1 MVRQAI
7 WLAGLGSGRAV
18 PRRELTAQLT
28 SRGLDC
34 RPLTGPGEIPAGPGL
49 LLFDA
54 YGPELLDR
62 IGACSRGGQSR
73 LLAVGTRR
81 EALSRGDGWR
91 LLAAGASDV
100 LIWQETPDPAAM
112 IASRF
117 ARWDEVDRLVD
128 SPVVGRNLAGRS
140 LVWRSLL
147 RQIVEVARF
156 SASPVLLLGESGTG
170 KELVS
175 RLIHTLDPRPDKRD
189 LVVLDCTTIV
199 PSLAGSEFFGHERGA
214 FTGAVA
220 ARDGAVALANGGT
233 LFLDEI
239 GDLPAQLQAELL
251 RVVQEGTYKRVGSNA
266 WQSARFRL
274 VSATH
279 RDLHEEIG
287 QGRFRHDLYYR
298 ITAWSCRLPPLR
310 ERRDDIP
317 LLVEHFLAERYGE
330 QPPAVSAAV
339 MDLLLCREYPGN
351 VRELRQLVGRM
362 AQRHAG
368 AGPLTVG
375 DVPEEERPHGEPSL
389 PAGADGFEAAARV
402 ALARGLGLKQIGALA
417 TDAAV
422 RAALAGEAGNVRRAA
437 ERLGVTERALQLRRA
452 AGRRERDEEDEEEQG
467 SGSRPPP

>member
-1 MVRQAI
+1 MGRQTI
-7 WLAGLGSGRAV
+7 WLAGLGPGRAT
-18 PRRELTAQLT
+18 PRGLPELLAG
-28 SRGLDC
+28 RGLDC
-34 RPLTGPGEIPAGPGL
+34 HPLQSPGEIPPGPGL

-54 YGPELLDR
+54 CGPELLDR

-73 LLAVGTRR
+73 LLAVGTHR

-100 LIWQETPDPAAM
+100 LIWQETPDPAAT
-112 IASRF
+112 IAARF

-128 SPVVGRNLAGRS
+128 SPVVARHLAGRS

-147 RQIVEVARF
+147 RQVVEVARF

-175 RLIHTLDPRPDKRD
+175 RLIHTLDARQDKRD

-220 ARDGAVALANGGT
+220 ARDGAVGLANGGT

-239 GDLPAQLQAELL
+239 GDLPSQLQAELL

-266 WQSARFRL
+266 WQSSRFRL

-287 QGRFRHDLYYR
+287 EGRFRQDFYYR
-298 ITAWSCRLPPLR
+298 IAAWSCRLPPLR
-310 ERRDDIP
+310 DRREDIP

-330 QPPAVSAAV
+330 ERPAVSAAV
-339 MDLLLCREYPGN
+339 MDLLLCRDYPGN
-351 VRELRQLVGRM
+351 VRELRQLVGRL
-362 AQRHAG
+362 AHRHVG
-368 AGPLTVG
+368 AGPLSIG
-375 DVPEEERPHGEPSL
+375 DVPEEERPRGEVAV
-389 PAGADGFEAAARV
+389 PAGTDGFDAAVRL

-417 TDAAV
+417 GDAAV
-422 RAALAGEAGNVRRAA
+422 RAALAGESGNLRRAA

-452 AGRRERDEEDEEEQG
+452 AGR
-467 SGSRPPP
+467 